1 MCSPEC
7 ASTHAESYPIE
18 CRILGRLE
26 EERSDLA
33 NPRQGDSSCKIMHD
47 FSDFRS
53 FKGSFFDL
61 LIAEIIRNQESF
73 IM

>member
-7 ASTHAESYPIE
+7 ASNHAESFPVE

-33 NPRQGDSSCKIMHD
+33 NPRQAD
-47 FSDFRS
+47 RLQ
-53 FKGSFFDL
+53 DL
-61 LIAEIIRNQESF
+61 LISLQVDHLLIKSF
-73 IM
+73 LI